1 MKFRTTI
8 AAVALGAALTT
19 GALFVDMAHADNGYE
34 AATASECEAPYTS
47 FETFEDGSSGCYLP
61 GSGEWAPCEF
71 EVAMMS
77 DPDYAGEEWPEE
89 WLECLPKQ
97 PAKQP
102 VVPKHEEPRKS
113 VRPVQPGLPST
124 GN

>member
-8 AAVALGAALTT
+8 AAVALGASLTT
-19 GALFVDMAHADNGYE
+19 GTLFVNTAHAESNGYE
-34 AATASECEAPYTS
+34 AQSASECEAPYTS
-47 FETFEDGSSGCYLP
+47 FETFEDGSSGCYRP
-61 GSGEWAPCEF
+61 GSGDWAPCEF

-89 WLECLPKQ
+89 WLECLPK
-97 PAKQP
+97 
-102 VVPKHEEPRKS
+102 HEEPRKS
-113 VRPVQPGLPST
+113 VRPVRPVRPAQPGLPST

>member
-8 AAVALGAALTT
+8 AAVALGASLTT
-19 GALFVDMAHADNGYE
+19 GTLFADTAHADNGYE
-34 AATASECEAPYTS
+34 ASSASECEAPYTS
-47 FETFEDGSSGCYLP
+47 FETFDDGSSGCYLP

-89 WLECLPKQ
+89 WLECLPRQ
-97 PAKQP
+97 
-102 VVPKHEEPRKS
+102 PKHEEPRES
-113 VRPVQPGLPST
+113 VRPVRPVQPGLPST

>member
-8 AAVALGAALTT
+8 AAVALGASLTT
-19 GALFVDMAHADNGYE
+19 GTLFADTAHATP
-34 AATASECEAPYTS
+34 ATSATSECEAPYTS
-47 FETFEDGSSGCYLP
+47 ETFDDGSSGCYLP
-61 GSGEWAPCEF
+61 GSSEWAPCEF

-97 PAKQP
+97 PVA
-102 VVPKHEEPRKS
+102 PKHEEPRES